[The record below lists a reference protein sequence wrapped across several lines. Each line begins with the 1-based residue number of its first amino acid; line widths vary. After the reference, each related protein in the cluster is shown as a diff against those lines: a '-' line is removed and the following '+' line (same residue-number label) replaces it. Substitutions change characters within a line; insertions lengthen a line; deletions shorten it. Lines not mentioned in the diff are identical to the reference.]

1 MRDKM
6 SDLTPMMRQYYNL
19 KNEYPDS
26 ILFFRMGDFYEMFD
40 EDAKKASKELDI
52 TLTTRDKGQDDP
64 TPMAGVPYHSVD
76 SYLQR
81 LIKKGYTV
89 AIAEQTQDP
98 DEASGIV
105 DREVVRVVTPGTLI
119 DEGLI
124 EGSGNNFLMCI
135 YHKDIYGIASVD
147 ISTGDFFVT
156 EIEDENDLLAEV
168 IRYEPKE
175 CILPKSNYEDE
186 EFVKKLKQENEMMI
200 HSHRDDA
207 FLTAESKLLKH
218 FGTKTLEPFDLEE
231 KNNAVKAAGA
241 ALDYLEDTQKRT
253 LDYIQRI
260 QVYSPDQYMTLD
272 ATTLKNLE
280 IFRSLRDDSKK
291 GTLLYVLD
299 DTITA
304 MGSRKLRNWLQQPL
318 LEIDEIR
325 ERLNAVQELVD
336 EIFLKDDLREQMD
349 GIYDLERLISRVVYG
364 NANARDLLGIKDTL
378 EKIEP
383 LIEMLEDT
391 ECKKMQE
398 IKKRID
404 PLTDIRDKID
414 SAIVENPPTTVKEG
428 GIIKEGFD
436 EDLDELK
443 KKSREGKKWINS
455 LEEEERERTS
465 IDRLKVGYNKVHG
478 YYLEVS
484 KTQTDKVPENYNRK
498 QTLKNSERYYTPEL
512 KEKEDEIISAEE
524 KMEALEY
531 EIFKKLREEVG
542 DESERF
548 QKTAET
554 IAELDV
560 LTSFAHVSIR
570 NNYNRPEVYPDDKI
584 KINDG
589 RHPVVEKTIEENF
602 VPNDCLMDNGKNQ
615 FLIITGPN
623 MSGKSTY
630 MRQVALITL
639 LAQVGCFVPAEN
651 TEVGVVDRIFT
662 RVGALD
668 DLTKGH
674 STFMVEMVELS
685 NILHNATE
693 NSLILLDEIGSGTST
708 FDGLSIAW
716 AVTEYISREINA
728 KTLFATHYH
737 EITELEKSLDS
748 VKNLHVAA
756 KDTGGDVRFLR
767 KVREGST
774 DKSYGV
780 HVASLAGLPDP
791 VVQRAHDVL
800 EQIEDDHT
808 IKMEKKDGPKFTQMT
823 FDIQGKTKTNSHPV
837 LENLKNIDIENLT
850 PMEAINKLWD
860 LKKEMEE
867 ENE

>member
-6 SDLTPMMRQYYNL
+6 SELTPMMRQYYEL

-135 YHKDIYGIASVD
+135 YHKDNYGIASVD

-156 EIEDENDLLAEV
+156 EIEDENDLLAEL

-207 FLTAESKLLKH
+207 FLTAESKLLEH

-378 EKIEP
+378 QKIEP
-383 LIEMLEDT
+383 LIEMLDDT
-391 ECKKMQE
+391 ESKKMQE
-398 IKKRID
+398 IKERID
-404 PLTDIRDKID
+404 PLTDIRDKIE

-436 EDLDELK
+436 EDLDKLK
-443 KKSREGKKWINS
+443 KKSREGKEWINS
-455 LEEEERERTS
+455 LEEEERERTG

-484 KTQTDKVPENYNRK
+484 KTQTDKVPEDYNRK

-531 EIFKKLREEVG
+531 EIFKELREEVG

-548 QKTAET
+548 QKTAGT

-651 TEVGVVDRIFT
+651 SEVGVVDRIFT

-823 FDIQGKTKTNSHPV
+823 FDIQGQTKTDSHPV
-837 LENLKNIDIENLT
+837 LENLKVIDIENLT

>member
-1 MRDKM
+1 M
-6 SDLTPMMRQYYNL
+6 SDLTPMMQQYYEL

-98 DEASGIV
+98 DEATGIV
-105 DREVVRVVTPGTLI
+105 DREVIRVVTPGTLI

-135 YHKDIYGIASVD
+135 YHKENYGIASVD

-168 IRYEPKE
+168 IRYEPEE
-175 CILPKSNYEDE
+175 CILPQSNYEDD
-186 EFVKKLKQENEMMI
+186 EFVNKLKQENEMMI
-200 HSHRDDA
+200 HTHRDDA
-207 FLTAESKLLKH
+207 FFTAESKLLDH
-218 FGTKTLEPFDLEE
+218 FGTKTLEPFDMED
-231 KNNAVKAAGA
+231 KGNAVKAAGA

-291 GTLLYVLD
+291 GTLLNVLD

-318 LEIDEIR
+318 LDIDRIR
-325 ERLNAVQELVD
+325 ERLNAVEELVD

-391 ECKKMQE
+391 ESRKLNE

-414 SAIVENPPTTVKEG
+414 SAIVDNPPTTVKEG
-428 GIIKEGFD
+428 GIIQEGFD

-443 KKSREGKKWINS
+443 RKSREGKEWINE
-455 LEEEERERTS
+455 LEKKERERTG

-484 KTQTDKVPENYNRK
+484 KTQTDKVPQNYNRK

-548 QKTAET
+548 QNTAET

-584 KINDG
+584 KVNDG

-630 MRQVALITL
+630 MRQVALVTL
-639 LAQVGCFVPAEN
+639 LAQVGCFVPAEYA
-651 TEVGVVDRIFT
+651 EIGVVDRIFT

-685 NILHNATE
+685 NILHNATK

-737 EITELEKSLDS
+737 EITELEKSLDC

-756 KDTGGDVRFLR
+756 KDTGEEVRFLR

-823 FDIQGKTKTNSHPV
+823 FDVHGQTKTDSHPV
-837 LENLKNIDIENLT
+837 LENLQNIDVENLT
-850 PMEAINKLWD
+850 PLEAINKLWD
-860 LKKEMEE
+860 LKKKMEDE
-867 ENE
+867 DE

>member
-1 MRDKM
+1 M
-6 SDLTPMMRQYYNL
+6 SDLTPMMQQYYEL

-81 LIKKGYTV
+81 LIKRGYTV

-98 DEASGIV
+98 DEATGIV

-135 YHKDIYGIASVD
+135 YHKENYGIASVD

-156 EIEDENDLLAEV
+156 EIKDENDLLAEV
-168 IRYEPKE
+168 IRYEPEE
-175 CILPKSNYEDE
+175 CILPQSNYEDD
-186 EFVKKLKQENEMMI
+186 EFVNKLKQENEMMI
-200 HSHRDDA
+200 HTHRDDA
-207 FLTAESKLLKH
+207 FFTAESKLLDH
-218 FGTKTLEPFDLEE
+218 FGTKTLEPFDLED
-231 KNNAVKAAGA
+231 KGNAVKAAGA

-291 GTLLYVLD
+291 GTLLNVLD

-318 LEIDEIR
+318 LDIDRIR
-325 ERLNAVQELVD
+325 ERLNAVEELVD

-391 ECKKMQE
+391 ESRKLNE
-398 IKKRID
+398 IKDRID
-404 PLTDIRDKID
+404 PLTDIKDKID
-414 SAIVENPPTTVKEG
+414 SAIVDNPPTTVKEG
-428 GIIKEGFD
+428 GIIQEGFD

-443 KKSREGKKWINS
+443 RKSREGKEWINS
-455 LEEEERERTS
+455 LEKKERERTG
-465 IDRLKVGYNKVHG
+465 IERLKVGYNKVHG
-478 YYLEVS
+478 YYLEIS

-548 QKTAET
+548 QNTAET

-602 VPNDCLMDNGKNQ
+602 VPNDCLMYNGKNQ

-639 LAQVGCFVPAEN
+639 LAQVGCFVPAEDA
-651 TEVGVVDRIFT
+651 EVGVVDRIFT

-685 NILHNATE
+685 NILHNATK

-737 EITELEKSLDS
+737 EITELEKSLDC

-756 KDTGGDVRFLR
+756 KDTGGEVRFLR

-823 FDIQGKTKTNSHPV
+823 FDVQGKTKTDSHPV
-837 LENLKNIDIENLT
+837 LENLQNIDVENLT

-860 LKKEMEE
+860 LKKKMGD

>member
-1 MRDKM
+1 M
-6 SDLTPMMRQYYNL
+6 SDLTPMMQQYYEL

-52 TLTTRDKGQDDP
+52 TLTTRDKGQDNP

-98 DEASGIV
+98 DEATGIV
-105 DREVVRVVTPGTLI
+105 DREVIRVVTPGTLI

-135 YHKDIYGIASVD
+135 YHKENYGIASVD

-168 IRYEPKE
+168 IRYEPEE
-175 CILPKSNYEDE
+175 CILPQSNYEDD
-186 EFVKKLKQENEMMI
+186 EFVNKLKQENEMMI
-200 HSHRDDA
+200 HTHRDDA
-207 FLTAESKLLKH
+207 FFTAESKLLEH
-218 FGTKTLEPFDLEE
+218 FGTKTLEPFDLED
-231 KNNAVKAAGA
+231 KGNAVKAAGA

-291 GTLLYVLD
+291 GTLLNVLD

-318 LEIDEIR
+318 LDIDRIR
-325 ERLNAVQELVD
+325 ERLNAVEELVD

-378 EKIEP
+378 VKIEP

-391 ECKKMQE
+391 ESKKLKE
-398 IKKRID
+398 IRDRID
-404 PLTDIRDKID
+404 PLADIREKID
-414 SAIVENPPTTVKEG
+414 SAIVDNPPTTVKEG
-428 GIIKEGFD
+428 GIIQEGFD

-443 KKSREGKKWINS
+443 RKSREGKEWINE
-455 LEEEERERTS
+455 LEKKERERTS

-548 QKTAET
+548 QNTAET

-584 KINDG
+584 KVNDG

-615 FLIITGPN
+615 FL
-623 MSGKSTY
+623 
-630 MRQVALITL
+630 
-639 LAQVGCFVPAEN
+639 
-651 TEVGVVDRIFT
+651 
-662 RVGALD
+662 
-668 DLTKGH
+668 
-674 STFMVEMVELS
+674 
-685 NILHNATE
+685 
-693 NSLILLDEIGSGTST
+693 
-708 FDGLSIAW
+708 
-716 AVTEYISREINA
+716 
-728 KTLFATHYH
+728 
-737 EITELEKSLDS
+737 
-748 VKNLHVAA
+748 
-756 KDTGGDVRFLR
+756 
-767 KVREGST
+767 
-774 DKSYGV
+774 
-780 HVASLAGLPDP
+780 
-791 VVQRAHDVL
+791 
-800 EQIEDDHT
+800 
-808 IKMEKKDGPKFTQMT
+808 
-823 FDIQGKTKTNSHPV
+823 
-837 LENLKNIDIENLT
+837 
-850 PMEAINKLWD
+850 
-860 LKKEMEE
+860 
-867 ENE
+867 